1 MEDGLAEDSMVPG
14 DGGSIVLGEEL
25 LYLALQCQQLGIQFG
40 RHFTIAGIVTFGNDK
55 DMAFNKWG
63 MIGNGQKCRCFFQDV
78 GCNIT
83 TLAKRT
89 INIICFSIQGGA
101 APVLHA
107 DCSLF
112 TSCENDDLSIAQA
125 RWTWQASGF
134 SILQNFIP

>member
-1 MEDGLAEDSMVPG
+1 MKDGLPEDSMFPE
-14 DGGSIVLGEEL
+14 DGRSIVLGEEL
-25 LYLALQCQQLGIQFG
+25 LYLALQCQQLGIEFG
-40 RHFTIAGIVTFGNDK
+40 RHFTIAGIVTLGNDK

-63 MIGNGQKCRCFFQDV
+63 MIGNDQKCSCFFQNV

-83 TLAKRT
+83 KLAQRT

-112 TSCENDDLSIAQA
+112 RT
-125 RWTWQASGF
+125 
-134 SILQNFIP
+134 